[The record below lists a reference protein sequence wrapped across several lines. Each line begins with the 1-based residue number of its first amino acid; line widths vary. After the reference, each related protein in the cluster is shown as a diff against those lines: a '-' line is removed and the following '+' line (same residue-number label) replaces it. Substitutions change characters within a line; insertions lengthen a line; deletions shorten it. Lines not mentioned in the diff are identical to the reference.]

1 VAASRPTESEN
12 VVIIAFI
19 GDVVGKSGRRAV
31 THAVPR
37 LRERHRADLIIANA
51 ENSAGGFG
59 INPHVIAEME
69 AAGVAFFTTGNHVW
83 DKREGIPLLDA
94 RDNIVRPGNYP
105 NSPGRGWATVPH
117 TNGRVVVMNL
127 QGRVFMPPL
136 DCPFRTADR
145 FLSELPAEAKIV
157 ILDFHGEATSEK
169 IAMGRYLD
177 GRVSMVLG
185 THTHVPTR
193 DARVLP
199 GGTAYVTDVGMTGAN
214 DSILGVRKEE
224 VIERFLTMRPTR
236 FEVAVDDIRCDYV
249 VADVD
254 DDSGRVRAFEHA
266 QFILED

>member
-1 VAASRPTESEN
+1 M
-12 VVIIAFI
+12 IIAFI

-31 THAVPR
+31 QYAAPR
-37 LRERHRADLIIANA
+37 LRDRYHADLIIANA

-59 INPHVIAEME
+59 INPSGIAEME

-94 RDNIVRPGNYP
+94 RDNILRPANYP
-105 NSPGRGWATVPH
+105 ASPGRGAAVVPG
-117 TNGRVVVMNL
+117 TDGRVAVLNV

-136 DCPFRTADR
+136 DCPFRTVDR
-145 FLSELPAEAKIV
+145 LLSELPPLARV
-157 ILDFHGEATSEK
+157 VLVDFHGEATSEK
-169 IAMGRYLD
+169 IAMGCYLD

-193 DARVLP
+193 DARILA
-199 GGTAYVTDVGMTGAN
+199 GGTAYVTDVGMTGAY
-214 DSILGVRKEE
+214 DSILGVRKEG

-236 FEVAVDDIRCDYV
+236 FEVAKDDIRCDFV

-254 DDSGRVRAFEHA
+254 EDTGRVRAFEHA
-266 QFILED
+266 QMMVEE